1 MYDASKPDLRAL
13 EAEAYQQ
20 SGYFTAAQARSH
32 AVTRQLLSHHIRQGR
47 FTHLRRGLSRVQGFP
62 TSENDD
68 LRERWM
74 AVGADKAILSHE
86 SALALLD
93 LSDNIPAAVHVLV
106 SRRHRGLRRL
116 RRHRSHPPRQRDD
129 RHRLA
134 RRPATDHAGAN
145 PDRRRRRDPTR
156 AGIDGCRPGAAPR
169 SRHRT
174 RADGRGRASTQAA
187 RPCRRPGCRA
197 VRDAT
202 PSTRAR
208 QQ

>member
-1 MYDASKPDLRAL
+1 MYDASKPDLRGL

-47 FTHLRRGLSRVQGFP
+47 FTHLRRGLYRVQGFP

-68 LRERWM
+68 VRERWM

-106 SRRHRGLRRL
+106 SRRHRGLRPPPGVVVHTHPDSETIATVWRDGLPLTTPARTLIDVADEIQPEQASMAVGQAL
-116 RRHRSHPPRQRDD
+116 RRGLVTERELVAEAVHRRKR
-129 RHRLA
+129 RVLA
-134 RRPATDHAGAN
+134 AV
-145 PDRRRRRDPTR
+145 
-156 AGIDGCRPGAAPR
+156 
-169 SRHRT
+169 
-174 RADGRGRASTQAA
+174 QAA
-187 RPCRRPGCRA
+187 
-197 VRDAT
+197 VR
-202 PSTRAR
+202 
-208 QQ
+208 

>member
-1 MYDASKPDLRAL
+1 MYDASKPDMRGL

-47 FTHLRRGLSRVQGFP
+47 FVRLRRGLYRVQGFP
-62 TSENDD
+62 TSEHDE

-106 SRRHRGLRRL
+106 SRRHRGLRPPPGVVIHTHPDSDRIATIWRDGLPLTTPARTLIDVADEIQPEQASMAIRQAL
-116 RRHRSHPPRQRDD
+116 RRGLVTARE
-129 RHRLA
+129 LEGEAA
-134 RRPATDHAGAN
+134 RRRKPHVL
-145 PDRRRRRDPTR
+145 
-156 AGIDGCRPGAAPR
+156 AAV
-169 SRHRT
+169 
-174 RADGRGRASTQAA
+174 QAA
-187 RPCRRPGCRA
+187 
-197 VRDAT
+197 T
-202 PSTRAR
+202 
-208 QQ
+208 Q